1 MESAVFSLVWAR
13 DTVLGMKIAPHGDVE
28 MTESAPVLK
37 TAPRPRVTGTAAP
50 RSVPVKRG
58 RGTAIRFFVV
68 RGKKIAIRMANVREA
83 SCVVWI
89 TVRGCIEETA
99 AAPLLLGA
107 AGGVPVTRARLAAV
121 KMRTAEDH

>member
-13 DTVLGMKIAPHGDVE
+13 DTVLGMKIAHHGHAE

-89 TVRGCIEETA
+89 TVRGYIKETA

-107 AGGVPVTRARLAAV
+107 VRGVPVTRARLAAV